1 MENSS
6 NINLMVMDDKTAKRI
21 FGLALVGAG
30 TIIGGCVY
38 VGYKAYEKASEIIYY
53 SKKAKDNKKVNYRCY
68 QRR

>member
-1 MENSS
+1 MEKIN
-6 NINLMVMDDKTAKRI
+6 NVNLMVMDDKTARKI
-21 FGLALVGAG
+21 FGLALVGAS
-30 TIIGGCVY
+30 TIIGGCAY

>member
-1 MENSS
+1 MEKMN
-6 NINLMVMDDKTAKRI
+6 NVNLMVMDDKTAGKI

-38 VGYKAYEKASEIIYY
+38 VGYKAYEKASEIVYY
-53 SKKAKDNKKVNYRCY
+53 SKKAKDNKKTNYRCY